1 MMPAHNRIPIL
12 PYSKV
17 VGQDELKLALEVA
30 YIAGPRI
37 GGVLISGHRGTGKST
52 TVRAFA
58 KMMYGELPKTLPIN
72 ATEDRVVGSHFV
84 DKLLRGEAEWQDGL
98 LVQAH
103 NKILYIDEVNLLD
116 DHIVNIIL
124 DTAATGKLII
134 QRQGAN
140 KEEDAHFLLVG
151 TMNPEE
157 GYLRPQLRDRFGLMA
172 QVTTKKEH
180 RGDILKTV
188 LDFDAA
194 LAQHSEEKP
203 HEFIANGRSADA
215 KLKPKLEAA
224 KAKLYDV
231 VVPDEVAQQCIRLA
245 EAFEAVGHRGDYVM
259 ALAGRALAARN
270 GAKKVTLDHVRQVAP
285 LALAHRR
292 PRREEW
298 TAEDYQQLAI
308 LFEQTEAA

>member
-1 MMPAHNRIPIL
+1 MPTNNVIPIL
-12 PYSKV
+12 PYKNV
-17 VGQDELKLALEVA
+17 VGQDELKMALEVA

-58 KMMYGELPKTLPIN
+58 QMMYGDLPITLPIN
-72 ATEDRVVGSHFV
+72 ATEDRVVGSYFV
-84 DKLLRGEAEWQDGL
+84 DKLLQGKDEWQDGL
-98 LVQAH
+98 LAQAD
-103 NKILYIDEVNLLD
+103 NSILYVDEVNLLD

-124 DTAATGKLII
+124 DTAATGILTV
-134 QRQGAN
+134 QRQGADL
-140 KEEDAHFLLVG
+140 KQESRFLLVG

-157 GYLRPQLRDRFGLMA
+157 GHLRPQLRDRFGLMA
-172 QVTTKKEH
+172 QVTTKPEH
-180 RGDILKTV
+180 RADILKTV

-194 LAQHSEEKP
+194 LVQHSEEKS

-215 KLKPKLEAA
+215 KLKAKLEAA

-231 VVPDEVAQQCIRLA
+231 VVPDEAAQQCIKLA
-245 EAFEAVGHRGDYVM
+245 EAFEAVGYRGDYVM
-259 ALAGRALAARN
+259 ALAARALAARN
-270 GAKKVTLDHVRQVAP
+270 GAKKVTLKHVRQVAP

-298 TAEDYQQLAI
+298 TAEDDQQLAT
-308 LFEQTEAA
+308 LFEQAEAA